1 MIGNKNGN
9 PEQEKLHV
17 DQCRAKQVL
26 GNFVAFHRTTF
37 AFHGI
42 PSLHILFGSSVLDKS
57 LNKRSSDKARA
68 SNVGL
73 KKGLIE
79 VDIQTERKER
89 TVELGQGRS
98 EDASHLKNLLV
109 LLNKKYVN
117 CT

>member
-1 MIGNKNGN
+1 M
-9 PEQEKLHV
+9 PST
-17 DQCRAKQVL
+17 
-26 GNFVAFHRTTF
+26 AF
-37 AFHGI
+37 
-42 PSLHILFGSSVLDKS
+42 LLFIFCSAVQFLTRVK
-57 LNKRSSDKARA
+57 KRSSDKAPA

-73 KKGLIE
+73 KKELME